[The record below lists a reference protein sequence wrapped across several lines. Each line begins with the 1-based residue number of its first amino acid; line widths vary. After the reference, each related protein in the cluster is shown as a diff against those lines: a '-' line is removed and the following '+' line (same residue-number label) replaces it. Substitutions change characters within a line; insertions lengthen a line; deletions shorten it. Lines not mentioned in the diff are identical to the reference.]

1 MCTPLFHMQMQLLLD
16 QLASVAPGV
25 VGQLM
30 MKNDARIRI
39 RQIVAIAE
47 RATKFY
53 TNQWPYITGSRRQL

>member
-1 MCTPLFHMQMQLLLD
+1 MQLLLD